1 MYTRV
6 RYLELEDVFPNIYEI
21 RINIENNRLQCNR
34 LLHVIY
40 ILYHASNLPFVK
52 LDKNEQLSSNN
63 YQ

>member
-6 RYLELEDVFPNIYEI
+6 KYLELKDVFPNIYEI
-21 RINIENNRLQCNR
+21 RINVENIR

-52 LDKNEQLSSNN
+52 LGKNEQLSSNN